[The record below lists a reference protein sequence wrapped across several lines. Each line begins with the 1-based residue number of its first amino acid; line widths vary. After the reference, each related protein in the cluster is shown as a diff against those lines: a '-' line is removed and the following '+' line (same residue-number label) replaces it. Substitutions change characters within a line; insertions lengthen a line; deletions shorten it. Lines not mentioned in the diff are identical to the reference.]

1 MEKKAKKEGPDKGKE
16 AEESTV
22 DVAETPS
29 DQETQ
34 EKA

>member
-1 MEKKAKKEGPDKGKE
+1 MAKNAGPDKGLE
-16 AEESTV
+16 AEEASV

-34 EKA
+34 EEA